1 MLSTCSNCFA
11 EIPDGE
17 STCPVCGYSSD
28 KDSGKYPMA
37 LPAGTVLNGRYI
49 LGRTLG
55 QGGFGIT
62 YVAKDHKTGNLVAV
76 KEYFPE
82 TLATR
87 TTDKTISAYTDQREE
102 NFSYGKEC
110 FLKEAET
117 LAQFIGNPNIVRVY
131 SYFEENNT
139 AYFVMDYVDGVS
151 LRDYLKE
158 HGKIS
163 WEEAKKL
170 LFPIMDALS
179 EVHSKGIIHRDVTP
193 DNIYITKDGVVK
205 LLDFGAARYSLGD
218 RSRSLDVV
226 LKPGFAPREQYSR
239 HSRQGP
245 YTDVYALAATY
256 YFAITGRLPPDSI
269 DRQDH
274 DELILPSSLGVKIP
288 PEEEDALC
296 KGLSVSSL
304 ERFQNMEEFKQAIET
319 HFIKD
324 NSIENKTDE
333 ASKIAINGVDKPKDK
348 PADETKKINKKELV
362 EEKDRKSRK
371 KFTKKTAVIA
381 ACACVLVISI
391 IVGVVSSSVGKV
403 DTKPITAITQKE
415 TEKTQT
421 ATTKNTEKNTEAVT
435 ESKLNLEIKPDNTSI
450 SAGFYHTVGLKNDGT
465 VVAVGYDVCGVND
478 VVNWTDVVSISAG
491 QYHTIGLKS
500 DGTVLAAGKDMWDQC
515 NVEDWDNIVAVSAGD
530 YHTVGLKNNGTV
542 VAVGLN
548 NAGQCNVTNWT
559 DIVAISVGQYHTV
572 GLKSDGTV
580 VAVGEN
586 KDGQCDVENWSDI
599 IAISAGQLYTV
610 GLKIDGTVVAVGD
623 NEYGQ
628 CNVNDWNDIIS
639 ISAGDFHTVG
649 IKSDRKIV
657 AVGNNKFEQCNVNNW
672 SNIVSISGGSIFT
685 VGLKS
690 DGAVIAIGY
699 NENGQ
704 CDVKDWTDIKV
715 PED

>member
-1 MLSTCSNCFA
+1 MSQTCSNCFT

-37 LPAGTVLNGRYI
+37 LPVGTVLNGRYI

-87 TTDKTISAYTDQREE
+87 TNDKTISAYTDQREE

-158 HGKIS
+158 QGKIS
-163 WEEAKKL
+163 WEKAKEL

-239 HSRQGP
+239 RSRQGP

-288 PEEEDALC
+288 PTVEDALC
-296 KGLSVSSL
+296 KGLAVSSL
-304 ERFQNMEEFKQAIET
+304 ERFQNMEEFKQALLSLNPVSADTPKQTAESKNDTIG
-319 HFIKD
+319 KQ
-324 NSIENKTDE
+324 KTD
-333 ASKIAINGVDKPKDK
+333 NNVDT
-348 PADETKKINKKELV
+348 ETKQKK
-362 EEKDRKSRK
+362 KR

-381 ACACVLVISI
+381 ACAFVLSLSITISVLSI
-391 IVGVVSSSVGKV
+391 AFNAGDSTPVSVKV
-403 DTKPITAITQKE
+403 TEESTKKTT
-415 TEKTQT
+415 TEKQT
-421 ATTKNTEKNTEAVT
+421 EKKTEKKTEATTKATEKKTEPTEKKTEATTKATEPSEKTT
-435 ESKLNLEIKPDNTSI
+435 ESFDNRDIGNLVEGALRYVISRDGFDNSYENGYGSLVEIDNGWCLMTFYTKVYDNNMYACCSLFDFRNGLNEEKLSENLCQLVGGNK
-450 SAGFYHTVGLKNDGT
+450 AQVGLTKDANGNT
-465 VVAVGYDVCGVND
+465 YCTIYRQTSRNGGELLEQ
-478 VVNWTDVVSISAG
+478 SI
-491 QYHTIGLKS
+491 QY
-500 DGTVLAAGKDMWDQC
+500 VPWD
-515 NVEDWDNIVAVSAGD
+515 
-530 YHTVGLKNNGTV
+530 
-542 VAVGLN
+542 
-548 NAGQCNVTNWT
+548 
-559 DIVAISVGQYHTV
+559 
-572 GLKSDGTV
+572 
-580 VAVGEN
+580 
-586 KDGQCDVENWSDI
+586 KDGINYGNSQSI
-599 IAISAGQLYTV
+599 KYTHDY
-610 GLKIDGTVVAVGD
+610 I
-623 NEYGQ
+623 
-628 CNVNDWNDIIS
+628 
-639 ISAGDFHTVG
+639 
-649 IKSDRKIV
+649 
-657 AVGNNKFEQCNVNNW
+657 NNTDQY
-672 SNIVSISGGSIFT
+672 FT
-685 VGLKS
+685 
-690 DGAVIAIGY
+690 GY
-699 NENGQ
+699 NGFVEVSKQEYDKVKNSFTEICILDLYGNSQ
-704 CDVKDWTDIKV
+704 GDVLSFDALIDKY
-715 PED
+715 E